1 MVSPARKTIEFFKR
15 AQERVEPVPT
25 PTPELEP
32 APRPAPSGEPIP
44 VPAPTPSPLGVPA
57 SAVVSAKYESV
68 FRYMPE
74 VAAMTRGYMDTGEFD
89 RDQVLRLDR
98 TLDTL
103 SKRLNLPREDIGRV
117 ILMGLEEAQ
126 FPGVHLGTEPMFLP
140 PADDRSL
147 RGATGRLAEELG
159 VEYKIPDPSMM
170 ARAANWYW
178 ENSLWKLAWDDPT
191 GRAVIQAFSAAAT
204 PALAA
209 GGGFWAGLAALTTAE
224 LADFD
229 EVEFLVAT
237 GPFVLPKKLS
247 GGLIADITRTLAAG
261 ERPSAVQM
269 EKFLA
274 ETGLAVTKHDVG
286 RPVLLGGKE
295 GILSAFEQNVAKV
308 TLTEGRTV
316 TVAQNALL
324 KAPSGGFAADM
335 ATEANAIRQGKIA
348 MDSTSPAIT
357 PSGLM
362 DEPMGV
368 LRLHGTSSGA
378 EENILRLGTFKT
390 SEPAPGVFR
399 AVYTTGDV
407 KAARS
412 HASVAAKLRREEA
425 RTLTVE
431 TPVNARIMPYNDAMV
446 IQRELSLPGTARGW
460 DSLSKAI
467 RARGYDG
474 VDLAGVGTH
483 GVGDIAWVNPQAV
496 RPVIGAPAASSLDDF
511 YTVGES
517 VMRGEGRVF
526 VLNPVAGGASGPYS
540 EGLETLVRFISNND
554 FDRRQLLMSMSR
566 SAKSITMPGG
576 TVGRIWAAARRPFNP
591 SVGKLT
597 RESFFASFA
606 HREVEQTSFAAK
618 MLFLQKAVKETLGP
632 QYLKNISGTPFADLY
647 RGVMPTNPARKAV
660 VGSFSHM
667 VENVEKYNV
676 PADWIPMAK
685 LWQTSLDEDFKLM
698 QSMGFP
704 GELLSASYI
713 PHVRAR
719 PNPTFL
725 DRFFREKGIG
735 GMGVGRPGIT
745 RQRKYPGIEDWAE
758 FLAKTGETPELD
770 PFKLYA
776 ARLMSTMNL
785 RTTQV
790 YVQGILQSVDRT
802 GAITGE
808 AGKLIGQPIGKG
820 KTPRPGWMEIL
831 PGATPK
837 GGAWLPGV
845 RTGRWQVPEA
855 VAQEARHIMSKGGQD
870 PVAGAMEEAIDVF
883 RGTLLSADLSF
894 YTIQGYGLAA
904 ADPVLF
910 LRQFANKARLA
921 MTEEGFLMDLV
932 NNIDAYALFMRSGG
946 TMYISAADIVK
957 GFATPH
963 LVERL
968 PVIGWMNNYG
978 YGRFLPMV
986 KRMQFESMSQMLL
999 HIQQDKTMLQWFT
1012 KHLPPS
1018 VNRTLR
1024 RLAGVE
1030 GRPPAELFEAAAET
1044 VGNIGGGINWGKIMT
1059 RPSLAGKLIIL
1070 TEGWVRANMGRII
1083 NAAKFGD
1090 PKGVLARRWLF
1101 QNLALTATISEALS
1115 MKLSG
1120 RHIVLDP
1127 RQGDWLDI
1135 QVPGGSIPILPGKT
1149 YIRTIMRLIAGKP
1162 WDPSA
1167 EGRVK
1172 EVLRFGEGRFAQF
1185 IRIGMDVQSGTDF
1198 FGRTIDNKALFVLQ
1212 SLLPLGARGL
1222 TEMFYGPDEAGP
1234 IEAGA
1239 QFIGL
1244 NFIPVHPFEV
1254 RDTFIA
1260 GLGLVDPLDGQPVT
1274 TYFDMNEQ
1282 QRKDFDDEW
1291 PEYTEAMR
1299 QWQHVRQRPINE
1311 LNEARAAATEKVTL
1325 LGRAFLGETLTLEE
1339 QALLGP
1345 AGAQYTKIRSDQVL
1359 YARMLSGTQTEYYLS
1374 TKGLLEPP
1382 DEEVS
1387 SMTNQVVRGY
1397 YEQVVEPS
1405 IIAGE
1410 IDHDIFSKRE
1420 EIYRGKIQDRFGD
1433 EGIAVFGNELALHST
1448 DDPVAAAY
1456 HKDKREWAA
1465 YYRHRQ
1471 DLWNPTNTDKFG
1483 LGTSAKRYESFMSY
1497 RTAAR
1502 IATEEQLVG
1511 KPLDSSIGH
1520 YRTFEGGDTI
1530 FQRFDITPGKALTQ
1544 QQANEVAEELVRLET
1559 KKYQEAETYEMEDWL
1574 LKNQNVLCN
1583 MAYWGEREP
1592 TERLRAA
1599 LAHCPTK
1606 TFAP

>member
-1 MVSPARKTIEFFKR
+1 MVSPARKTIEFFER
-15 AQERVEPVPT
+15 AQKRIEPTRPELAPQPAVAPT
-25 PTPELEP
+25 P
-32 APRPAPSGEPIP
+32 AP
-44 VPAPTPSPLGVPA
+44 VPAPTPSPVFTPQ
-57 SAVVSAKYESV
+57 SAIVSAKYESV

-74 VAAMTRGYMDTGEFD
+74 VASITRDYMDTGEFNRD
-89 RDQVLRLDR
+89 RVLWLDR

-103 SKRLNLPREDIGRV
+103 SSRLNLSREDIGRTM
-117 ILMGLEEAQ
+117 LMGLQEALY
-126 FPGVHLGTEPMFLP
+126 PGVYTGTHPMLL
-140 PADDRSL
+140 PADDRSIG
-147 RGATGRLAEELG
+147 GATGRLAEELG
-159 VEYKIPDPSMM
+159 VEYSVPDPSLM
-170 ARAANWYW
+170 ARAASWYW

-191 GRAVIQAFSAAAT
+191 GRATIQAFSAAAT

-209 GGGFWAGLAALTTAE
+209 GGGFWAGMAAIATAE
-224 LADFD
+224 LAGF
-229 EVEFLVAT
+229 EEREFLLAT
-237 GPFVLPKKLS
+237 SPFIMPKKL
-247 GGLIADITRTLAAG
+247 GGAVAADVARTLAKG
-261 ERPSAVQM
+261 EKPGVVLT

-274 ETGLAVTKHDVG
+274 ETGFAVTAKDVG

-295 GILSAFEQNVAKV
+295 GVLSAFKQNVAKV

-316 TVAQNALL
+316 TVSGNALL
-324 KAPSGGFAADM
+324 KPPSGGFAMDM
-335 ATEANAIRQGKIA
+335 AGEANAIRQGKIA
-348 MDSTSPAIT
+348 MDGTPLTVT

-368 LRLHGTSSGA
+368 MRLHGTSSGA
-378 EENILRLGTFKT
+378 EENIIRLGTFRT

-399 AVYTTGDV
+399 AVYTTGDA

-412 HASVAAKLRREEA
+412 HASVAAKLRGEEA

-431 TPVNARIMPYNDAMV
+431 TPVNARIMSSEDVLALKK
-446 IQRELSLPGTARGW
+446 ELSLPDTARGW
-460 DSLSKAI
+460 DNLSKAV
-467 RARGYDG
+467 RAKGYDG
-474 VDLAGVGTH
+474 VDLAGIGAH
-483 GVGDIAWVNPQAV
+483 GAGDIAWVNPQAV
-496 RPVIGAPAASSLDDF
+496 RPVAGAPAASSLDDF
-511 YTVGES
+511 FTVADS
-517 VMRGEGRVF
+517 VMKGEGRVF
-526 VLNPVAGGASGPYS
+526 VLNPMAGGAAGPYS
-540 EGLETLVRFISNND
+540 AGLETLVRFISNND
-554 FDRRQLLMSMSR
+554 FDRRQLLLSMSR
-566 SAKSITMPGG
+566 SAKSVTMPGG
-576 TVGRIWAAARRPFNP
+576 TVGKIWAAARRPFNP

-618 MLFLQKAVKETLGP
+618 MLFLQKAVKETLGRR
-632 QYLKNISGTPFADLY
+632 YLKNIAGTPFTELY
-647 RGVMPTNPARKAV
+647 VGKMPTDPARKAV
-660 VGSFSHM
+660 VGSFTHM

-676 PADWIPMAK
+676 PSEWHRMAK
-685 LWQTSLDEDFKLM
+685 LWQNALDEDFKLM

-704 GELLSASYI
+704 GELLTSAYV

-725 DRFFREKGIG
+725 DRFFRERGIG

-745 RQRKYPGIEDWAE
+745 RPRKYPGIEDWAE
-758 FLAKTGETPELD
+758 FLGKTGELPELD

-790 YVQGILQSVDRT
+790 YIQGILRSVDRT
-802 GAITGE
+802 GKITGE

-820 KTPRPGWMEIL
+820 KTPRPGWLEIL

-870 PVAGAMEEAIDVF
+870 PVAGAMEEVIDVF
-883 RGTLLSADLSF
+883 RGTLLSVDLSF
-894 YTIQGYGLAA
+894 YSIQGYGLAA

-910 LRQFANKARLA
+910 LSQFANKSRLA
-921 MTEEGFLMDLV
+921 MTEEGFLMELV

-999 HIQQDKTMLQWFT
+999 NIQQDKTMLQWFT
-1012 KHLPPS
+1012 KHLPPG

-1030 GRPPAELFEAAAET
+1030 GKPASELFEAAADT
-1044 VGNIGGGINWGKIMT
+1044 VGNIGGGVNWGKIMT

-1120 RHIVLDP
+1120 RHIELDP

-1149 YIRTIMRLIAGKP
+1149 YVRTIMRTIAGKP

-1172 EVLRFGEGRFAQF
+1172 EILRFGEGRYAQF
-1185 IRIGMDVQSGTDF
+1185 IRAGLDVKSGTDF
-1198 FGRTIDNKALFVLQ
+1198 FGRTIDNKALYVLQ
-1212 SLLPLGARGL
+1212 SLLPLAAQSL
-1222 TEMFYGPDEAGP
+1222 TEMFYGPDGVGP
-1234 IEAGA
+1234 VEVGV
-1239 QFIGL
+1239 QFGGL

-1254 RDTFIA
+1254 RDTFIS

-1299 QWQHVRQRPINE
+1299 EWQHIRPRPISQ
-1311 LNEARAAATEKVTL
+1311 LNEARAATTSKVTL

-1339 QALLGP
+1339 QGSLGP
-1345 AGAQYTKIRSDQVL
+1345 AGAQYGKIRGNQVL
-1359 YARMLSGTQTEYYLS
+1359 YARMLSGIQTEYYLS
-1374 TKGLLEPP
+1374 TKGLLEPRD
-1382 DEEVS
+1382 DEPS
-1387 SMTNQVVRGY
+1387 SMTNEVVRGY

-1410 IDHDIFSKRE
+1410 IDHDVFSERE
-1420 EIYRGKIQDRFGD
+1420 ELYRAKITDRFGD
-1433 EGIAVFGNELALHST
+1433 EGIAVFENELALHST

-1465 YYRHRQ
+1465 YYRRRQ
-1471 DLWNPTNTDKFG
+1471 DLWNPANIDKFG
-1483 LGTSAKRYESFMSY
+1483 ISGAAKRHKSFMSY

-1511 KPLDSSIGH
+1511 KPLDLTIGS
-1520 YRTFEGGDTI
+1520 YRTTEGGDTI
-1530 FQRFDITPGKALTQ
+1530 FQRFGIRPGKALTQ

-1559 KKYQEAETYEMEDWL
+1559 RKYQKAETYEMENWL
-1574 LKNQNVLCN
+1574 LENQSVLCN

-1592 TERLRAA
+1592 TLRLRAA
-1599 LAHCPTK
+1599 LALCPTK